1 MRYILNNNL
10 YLICIMKRPYFRRYK
25 KKVPK
30 RRSMVK
36 KAIRSA
42 NTKVFNKKVYKALSR
57 VAETKR
63 ASYNINNFALTSVNS
78 SSLDQ
83 VIKYLN
89 PSSATGALYNISQG
103 TGQGARI
110 GNRINTKKCILSG
123 VIHINT
129 EYSSQNYNMCPLYVG
144 MYIFKLKKGK
154 EDVAPVEYVV
164 QNQFFQ
170 FGSSSTGFSG
180 SLRDLTMEPNSE
192 VVTLLKKRVFKV
204 GTSVVRSA
212 TASGTANVLNQD
224 YADGTVG
231 IAKMFKID
239 VTKCLSS
246 TYMYNDTDNTPTNSN
261 TYVMWIPFRVDGGL
275 ILTSGGLATGTLPCY
290 VDFSVDYRY
299 TDI

>member
-1 MRYILNNNL
+1 MPYVRKRRNVIR
-10 YLICIMKRPYFRRYK
+10 KRPY
-25 KKVPK
+25 K
-30 RRSMVK
+30 RKPVVK
-36 KAIRSA
+36 KAIRAAS
-42 NTKVFNKKVYKALSR
+42 TKLFNKRVYKAISR
-57 VAETKR
+57 VAEVKR

-78 SSLDQ
+78 SNLDQ

-89 PSSATGALYNISQG
+89 PSNATGALYNISPG

-110 GNRINTKKCILSG
+110 GNYINTKKCILSG

-144 MYIFKLKKGK
+144 MYIFKIKKGK
-154 EDVAPVEYVV
+154 EDIAPIEYIV

-180 SLRDLTMEPNSE
+180 TLRDLTMEPNNE

-212 TASGTANVLNQD
+212 TASGTGNVLNQD

-231 IAKMFKID
+231 IAKMFKVD
-239 VTKCLSS
+239 VTKCLASK
-246 TYMYNDTDNTPTNSN
+246 YLYNDSDNTPTNSS
-261 TYVMWIPFRVDGGL
+261 TFVMWIPFRVDGGL
-275 ILTSGGLATGTLPCY
+275 VLTSGGLATGTLPCY
-290 VDFSVDYRY
+290 VDFSIDYRY
-299 TDI
+299 TDV